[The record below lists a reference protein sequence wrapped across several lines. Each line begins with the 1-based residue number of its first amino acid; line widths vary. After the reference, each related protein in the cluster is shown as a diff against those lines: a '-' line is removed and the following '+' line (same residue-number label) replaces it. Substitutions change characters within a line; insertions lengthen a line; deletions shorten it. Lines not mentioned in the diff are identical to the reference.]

1 MSETVRR
8 IGLGVAAFHNEAD
21 WQQGQAVATL
31 RTAWDCGLR
40 LFDTSALYG
49 GGVTEEGLG
58 RFLHEEGDGTG
69 RATTKCGRFR
79 DHGAP
84 APRDGGTTDWRD
96 YGRAATRR
104 SVERSLARLGEG
116 CIETVFIHDPDDH
129 MAEALDGAY
138 RVLRDMAGQGL
149 IGGVGVATNNA
160 RTAAAMLE
168 RAPFDAVMLANTH
181 SVLDPAAAAQVL
193 AAAREFGT
201 RVFVAG
207 VFLSGILASG
217 TAGKARYRYRAPHKA
232 LRERVARL
240 EALAARHGTNLRAL
254 ALGFVARDAAVDVIT
269 LGASRPEQLSQSL
282 DDLAHPLPDALWN
295 ALEECEEREQTRF
308 SIAGRSLLRTNTT

>member
-8 IGLGVAAFHNEAD
+8 IGLGVATFQNEAD
-21 WQQGQAVATL
+21 WQQGQALPTL
-31 RTAWDCGLR
+31 RTAWDLGLR

-49 GGVTEEGLG
+49 GGVTEAGLG
-58 RFLHEEGDGTG
+58 RFLREEGDGTG

-79 DHGAP
+79 NYGAP
-84 APRDGGTTDWRD
+84 TPRDGGTTDWRD
-96 YGRAATRR
+96 YGRAATLR
-104 SVERSLARLGEG
+104 SVERSLERLGEG
-116 CIETVFIHDPDDH
+116 FIETVFIHDPDDH

-138 RVLRDMAGQGL
+138 QVLTDMARQGV
-149 IGGVGVATNNA
+149 IGGVGIATNNA
-160 RTAAAMLE
+160 KTAAAMLE
-168 RAPFDAVMLANTH
+168 RASFDAVMLANTH
-181 SVLDPAAAAQVL
+181 SVLDPCAAAQVS
-193 AAAREFGT
+193 AAAQKFGT

-217 TAGKARYRYRAPHKA
+217 TSGKARYRYRAADKR

-240 EALAARHGTNLRAL
+240 EVLADRYGTNLRAL

-282 DDLAHPLPDALWN
+282 DDLAHPLPDALWK
-295 ALEECEEREQTRF
+295 ALEECEER
-308 SIAGRSLLRTNTT
+308 